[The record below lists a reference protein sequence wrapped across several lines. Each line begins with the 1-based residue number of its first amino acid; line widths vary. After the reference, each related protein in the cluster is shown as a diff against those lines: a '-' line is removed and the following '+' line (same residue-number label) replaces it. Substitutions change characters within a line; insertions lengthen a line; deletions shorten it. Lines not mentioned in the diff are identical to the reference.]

1 MCHSPGHGRLR
12 RDELEVAVAAGDP
25 TGVYVVS
32 MLGLSLQLDTTHI
45 IRQDIVVSVEYD
57 SD

>member
-1 MCHSPGHGRLR
+1 MRHSPGHGRLCSN
-12 RDELEVAVAAGDP
+12 ELEVAIVPGDP

-45 IRQDIVVSVEYD
+45 VREDIVVSVKI
-57 SD
+57 